1 MCCVDEMI
9 REVRARQEIAGS
21 NPSYTVLIFLFDE
34 SFRHGYFTRC
44 LRPRLLVSATEYQFE
59 KPVPKSLSNR
69 YNKSI
74 F

>member
-34 SFRHGYFTRC
+34 SLRHRLFYQMPKAQTFGLGYG
-44 LRPRLLVSATEYQFE
+44 V
-59 KPVPKSLSNR
+59 PV
-69 YNKSI
+69 
-74 F
+74 